1 MIWLTWLIVL
11 YFLFILFSKVLDQ
24 QKNPNQSIDSF
35 VSDNGVI
42 EIMLER
48 NRGGQYVANGQINNQ
63 PVTFLV
69 DTGASDVA
77 IPMHIADRLNLA
89 KGHQLTY
96 HTANGTTIGYRT
108 QLDEI
113 QLGDI
118 LMTNI
123 RGGIT
128 PNMQSDF
135 ILLGMSFLK
144 KLEFTQRGNTLTI
157 RQYRNEH

>member
-1 MIWLTWLIVL
+1 MVWLTWLIVL
-11 YFLFILFSKVLDQ
+11 YFLFMLFSKVLEH
-24 QKNPNQSIDSF
+24 QKNPNQNIESF
-35 VSDNGVI
+35 ISDTGAT
-42 EIMLER
+42 EIVLER
-48 NRGGQYVANGQINNQ
+48 NRGGQYVANGHINNQ

-77 IPMHIADRLNLA
+77 IPMQVANRLNLV

-108 QLDEI
+108 QLDEVR
-113 QLGDI
+113 LGDI
-118 LMTNI
+118 LMTNV

-128 PNMQSDF
+128 TNMQGDF

-157 RQYRNEH
+157 RQHRDES